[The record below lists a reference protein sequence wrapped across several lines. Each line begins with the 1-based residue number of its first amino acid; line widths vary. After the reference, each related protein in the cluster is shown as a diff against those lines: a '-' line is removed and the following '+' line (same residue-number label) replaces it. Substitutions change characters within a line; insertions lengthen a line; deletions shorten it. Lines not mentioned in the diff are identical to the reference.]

1 MAFRPVEKGRD
12 LLQAQILLD
21 RLERISADSQWAH
34 QASGIRASLA
44 KRISRED
51 TEGDAF
57 RQLITQGFNILEKA
71 AAEFPE
77 D

>member
-1 MAFRPVEKGRD
+1 MAESGANLTEQNAA
-12 LLQAQILLD
+12 LLLI
-21 RLERISADSQWAH
+21 RLERISADSRWAH

-51 TEGDAF
+51 LNPEEIQPLLD
-57 RQLITQGFNILEKA
+57 QGYLILEKA